1 MPPKGKGKKS
11 KKQLEEEKRK
21 FESVVYH
28 FRRFNKIFA
37 CTGIAEEEKRA

>member
-21 FESVVYH
+21 FESVVNE
-28 FRRFNKIFA
+28 FRRFNQIIRLHRY
-37 CTGIAEEEKRA
+37 C

>member
-21 FESVVYH
+21 LLCSS
-28 FRRFNKIFA
+28 RPNI
-37 CTGIAEEEKRA
+37 